1 MMTLEIAL
9 VFAILAAAL
18 VLFITEWVRMDLTA
32 LLVLCALAMIG
43 LVSPAEAVSGFS
55 NAAVITIWAMFILGE
70 GMTRA
75 GIADFI
81 GRSVLYAG
89 GRGEARVITVLMLTT
104 GLLSAFMNNVGV
116 AALMLPVTVEIAR
129 RTGIAPS
136 RLLMPV
142 AFGSHLGGLTT
153 LIGTPPNLLVSSA
166 LGDAGLRP
174 FALFDFTPVGAAI
187 FLAGTAFVA
196 VFGRHLLPKA
206 TPKEAFQTSEDLRGN
221 YSLQERIFAVRIPP
235 DSSLDGKTIAESGLA
250 SAAGLMVIART
261 RHNHTDALPPSTA
274 VLHAGD
280 ALLVQGRRDQFD
292 GLRKWSGLVIEREAP
307 VLKPLIA
314 GTMPMRALIVPE
326 GSPLVGDRLLHNR
339 FRDDFGINILA
350 LRRHDLIRRTRLS
363 ELTLEPGDT
372 LLAQCMEDQL
382 ETLEQSSAFEG
393 ISEVT
398 EEGLHD
404 AWQLDERLFAVRVPE
419 DAPIA
424 GTTMG
429 ESRLGD
435 AFDFRLLAFLRG
447 GELITMPKSA
457 DTIEGGD
464 IIIVEGREEDLA
476 VLRGLQQ
483 LEIER
488 DATPYLHIFEH
499 GQLDMVEAAVH
510 PHSDLTGKTI
520 DQLDFRGRQQIEVAA
535 IWRNGRPY
543 RSQVGA
549 MALEAGDGLL
559 FVGPREK
566 LAALNNNPNLVVLNP
581 VSAPIVDTR
590 MAPVAAGWMLFVV
603 AAVIL
608 GWLPIPIAAIGGAAG
623 MLLTRCL
630 TMEQAYRAI
639 NWRSVFLIAGMLP
652 LGIAM
657 QHTGAANLVA
667 QGAVNLLGG
676 FGPWA
681 VIGGLYLLTVA
692 GTLAIPTA
700 ALVVI
705 TAPIALTASS
715 EMGVSP
721 HTAMMAVT
729 IAAAAS
735 FASPVAHPANVLVMG
750 PGGYR
755 YADYLKLGIPL
766 ALLTLVI
773 TGVLL
778 PIVWP
783 L

>member
-1 MMTLEIAL
+1 MTLEIAL
-9 VFAILAAAL
+9 VFAILATAL
-18 VLFITEWVRMDLTA
+18 VLFITEWIRMDLTA
-32 LLVLCALAMIG
+32 ILVLCALAMTG
-43 LVSPAEAVSGFS
+43 LVTPTEAVSGFS

-70 GMTRA
+70 GMTRS
-75 GIADFI
+75 GIADI
-81 GRSVLYAG
+81 LGRSVLYAG
-89 GRGEARVITVLMLTT
+89 GRGEARVIATLMLTT
-104 GLLSAFMNNVGV
+104 GTLSAFMNNVGV
-116 AALMLPVTVEIAR
+116 AALMLPVAVGVAR
-129 RTGIAPS
+129 RTGISPS

-142 AFGSHLGGLTT
+142 AFGTHLGGLTT
-153 LIGTPPNLLVSSA
+153 LIGTPPNLIVSTT
-166 LGDAGLRP
+166 LDDAGLQP
-174 FALFDFTPVGAAI
+174 FGFFDFTPVGATVFI
-187 FLAGTAFVA
+187 VGTAFVA
-196 VFGRHLLPKA
+196 LIGRHLLPKT
-206 TPKEAFQTSEDLRGN
+206 TPKDAFQTGEDLRAS
-221 YSLQERIFAVRIPP
+221 YSLQERIFAVRIPKE
-235 DSSLDGKTIAESGLA
+235 SLLDGNTIADAGLT

-261 RHNHTDALPPSTA
+261 RGERTDALPTA
-274 VLHAGD
+274 KTVLHAGD
-280 ALLVQGRRDQFD
+280 TLLVQGRREQFD

-307 VLKPLIA
+307 LLTPLIT
-314 GTMPMRALIVPE
+314 GQMPLRALKLADDSSLI
-326 GSPLVGDRLLHNR
+326 GDRLLHNR
-339 FRDDFGINILA
+339 FRDDYGINILA
-350 LRRHDLIRRTRLS
+350 LRRNDLIRRTRLS
-363 ELTLEPGDT
+363 DLTLQAGDM
-372 LLAQCMEDQL
+372 LLAQCSEDRL
-382 ETLEQSSAFEG
+382 ESLESSAAFGE
-393 ISEVT
+393 IAEVN
-398 EEGLHD
+398 EADLHD

-424 GTTMG
+424 GTTMS

-435 AFDFRLLAFLRG
+435 AFDFRLLAFQRG
-447 GELITMPKSA
+447 GELITMPKS
-457 DTIEGGD
+457 DETIQGGD

-510 PHSDLTGKTI
+510 PHSTLKGKTI

-543 RSQVGA
+543 RSQLGA
-549 MALEAGDGLL
+549 MTLEAGDGLL
-559 FVGPREK
+559 FVGPRDK
-566 LAALNNNPNLVVLNP
+566 LASLNINPNLIALNP

-603 AAVIL
+603 ATVLL
-608 GWLPIPIAAIGGAAG
+608 GWLTIPIAAIGGAAG
-623 MLLTRCL
+623 MLVTRCL
-630 TMEQAYRAI
+630 NMEQAYRAI
-639 NWRSVFLIAGMLP
+639 DWRSVFLIAGMLP

-657 QHTGAANLVA
+657 QETGAATLVA
-667 QGAVNLLGG
+667 QAAVNTLGG

-692 GTLAIPTA
+692 GTLAIPTV
-700 ALVVI
+700 ALVVL
-705 TAPIALTASS
+705 TAPIALTASL

-766 ALLTLVI
+766 AALTALIVAL
-773 TGVLL
+773 LL
-778 PIVWP
+778 PIAWP